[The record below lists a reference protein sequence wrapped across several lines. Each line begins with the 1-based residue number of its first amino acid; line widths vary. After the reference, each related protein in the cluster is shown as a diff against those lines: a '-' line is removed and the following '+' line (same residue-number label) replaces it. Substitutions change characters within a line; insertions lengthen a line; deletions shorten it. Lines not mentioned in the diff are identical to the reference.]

1 MRNSC
6 SRRTPPGARRR
17 VRKTRLRV
25 LLLRHQVLE
34 KFKEPANKET
44 LLGVIAECEAGD
56 PAQAGMMKMMKLMP
70 AVQQMLE
77 PVLEGRDL
85 MSVGMQMQAFGA
97 EDPTIAA
104 DVGKLMKAVQGDL
117 TDLV

>member
-1 MRNSC
+1 M
-6 SRRTPPGARRR
+6 
-17 VRKTRLRV
+17 LD
-25 LLLRHQVLE
+25 

-44 LLGVIAECEAGD
+44 LLGLIAECEAGD
-56 PAQAGMMKMMKLMP
+56 PAQAGMMKMMKMMP

-117 TDLV
+117 SDLV